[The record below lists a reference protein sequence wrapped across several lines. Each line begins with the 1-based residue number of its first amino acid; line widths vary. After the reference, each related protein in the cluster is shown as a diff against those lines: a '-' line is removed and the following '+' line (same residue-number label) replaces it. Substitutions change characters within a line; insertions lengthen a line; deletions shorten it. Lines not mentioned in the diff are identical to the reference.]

1 MDMGSNPI
9 SAISDCMN
17 WVGHSSPGSQVP
29 REEKDHHPHPHQ
41 RVAGPGRARSA
52 EKLVQRSYRMQGTLR
67 PISFPCDNFLCEK
80 DARETTSP

>member
-29 REEKDHHPHPHQ
+29 REEKDTTTTTPIKGWQ
-41 RVAGPGRARSA
+41 AQGGQDQLRSSCKGPIGCKA
-52 EKLVQRSYRMQGTLR
+52 
-67 PISFPCDNFLCEK
+67 P
-80 DARETTSP
+80 

>member
-1 MDMGSNPI
+1 MGSNPI

-29 REEKDHHPHPHQ
+29 REEKDHHHHPHQ
-41 RVAGPGRARSA
+41 GVAGPGRARSA